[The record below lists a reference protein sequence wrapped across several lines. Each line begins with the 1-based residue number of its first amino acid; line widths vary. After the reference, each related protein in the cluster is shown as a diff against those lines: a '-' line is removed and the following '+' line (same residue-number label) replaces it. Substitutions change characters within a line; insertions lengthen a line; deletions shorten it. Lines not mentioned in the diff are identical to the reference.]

1 MAKNKKSIKEYFA
14 LGTIS
19 SGWVLKNLPF
29 VLFVS
34 FLALIYI
41 ANAHYSEKKVRE
53 IQMLQKDVR
62 KLRWHYM
69 ALQSDLMYDSK
80 RSEVVK
86 KVEDLDLNQGNG
98 TLKKIIVPKG
108 SLTTPKK

>member
-1 MAKNKKSIKEYFA
+1 MAKSKKGIKDYFA
-14 LGTIS
+14 LGSIS

-41 ANAHYSEKKVRE
+41 ANAHYSEKKVRQ
-53 IQMLQKDVR
+53 IQLLQKDVR
-62 KLRWHYM
+62 KLRWYYM

-86 KVEDLDLNQGNG
+86 KSEPLGMKSGNAIP
-98 TLKKIIVPKG
+98 KKIIVPKG
-108 SLTTPKK
+108 SINKRND